1 MIRGKLY
8 DLISI
13 DIFNKKPNMRWQTPN
28 TCRELVSTGQTLI
41 PVYDYLPEEQM
52 KLFPEKM

>member
-41 PVYDYLPEEQM
+41 PVYDYLPE
-52 KLFPEKM
+52 